1 MTYRLP
7 VIAAT
12 LALTVLLGGCH
23 SVKALMPSTLLP
35 PAEDTAAALKLA
47 KQQLQ
52 QASPCCSS
60 FADFSF
66 QNTLP
71 WQPQKFTLG
80 SGSMV
85 ANLNNAHSYFLA
97 FRLPDSAKLP
107 YRIALKS
114 ELNGRWLHSSYLF
127 APTIVLLDAGFQP
140 ISTDD
145 INLCEHMGWGAE
157 TTGAF
162 GSVEVSSDKARYVV
176 VYSSAAQQSGKTYWE
191 QSPTAFSTTASTPTT
206 VQLDNTNSFSVPHG
220 PDGTVWVGLMNK
232 TYAKAVD
239 NAICKKPAPGDGV
252 LNTLRATLPT
262 PWSSTSSSGGTNIS
276 NGNSSS
282 NSNSNSNS
290 SNSSSSSSSNSDNN
304 NTDTSNKTGSSNPQ

>member
-7 VIAAT
+7 VFAAA
-12 LALTVLLGGCH
+12 LACAVLLGGCH
-23 SVKALMPSTLLP
+23 SVKALIPPTLLP
-35 PAEDTAAALKLA
+35 PPEDTAAALKLA

-60 FADFSF
+60 FADFSY
-66 QNTLP
+66 QNMLP

-97 FRLPDSAKLP
+97 FRLPDNAKLP

-140 ISTDD
+140 IGTDD
-145 INLCEHMGWGAE
+145 INLCEHMGWGNE

-162 GSVEVSSDKARYVV
+162 GSAEVSSDKARYVL

-220 PDGTVWVGLMNK
+220 PDGTIWVGMMNK

-262 PWSSTSSSGGTNIS
+262 PWSSSSSSSKSTDNVNNS
-276 NGNSSS
+276 NNSGNSS
-282 NSNSNSNS
+282 NSNNSNN
-290 SNSSSSSSSNSDNN
+290 SNNA
-304 NTDTSNKTGSSNPQ
+304 DTNNKTGSTNPR

>member
-7 VIAAT
+7 VFA
-12 LALTVLLGGCH
+12 LACTVLLGGCH
-23 SVKALMPSTLLP
+23 SVKALIPPTLLP
-35 PAEDTAAALKLA
+35 PAEDTAATLKLA

-52 QASPCCSS
+52 QATPCCSS
-60 FADFSF
+60 FADFSY
-66 QNTLP
+66 QNMLP

-140 ISTDD
+140 IHSDD
-145 INLCEHMGWGAE
+145 INLCEHMGWGNE

-162 GSVEVSSDKARYVV
+162 GSLEVSSDKARYVV

-206 VQLDNTNSFSVPHG
+206 VQLDDTNSFSVPHG
-220 PDGTVWVGLMNK
+220 PDGSLWVGIMNK

-262 PWSSTSSSGGTNIS
+262 PWSSTSSSKSTD
-276 NGNSSS
+276 
-282 NSNSNSNS
+282 NSNS
-290 SNSSSSSSSNSDNN
+290 SNSN

>member
-1 MTYRLP
+1 MTYRLSG
-7 VIAAT
+7 
-12 LALTVLLGGCH
+12 LACALTLTVLLAGCH
-23 SVKALMPSTLLP
+23 SVKTLIPTNLLP
-35 PAEDTAAALKLA
+35 PPEDTAAALKQA

-60 FADFSF
+60 FADFSY
-66 QNTLP
+66 QNMLP
-71 WQPQKFTLG
+71 WQPEKFTLG

-140 ISTDD
+140 IRTDD
-145 INLCEHMGWGAE
+145 INLCEHMGWGTE

-162 GSVEVSSDKARYVV
+162 GSAEVNNDKARYVV

-191 QSPTAFSTTASTPTT
+191 QSPQAFSTTASTPTT
-206 VQLDNTNSFSVPHG
+206 VQVDNTNSFSVPHG
-220 PDGTVWVGLMNK
+220 PDGTLWVGMMNK

-239 NAICKKPAPGDGV
+239 SAICKKPAPGDGV

-262 PWSSTSSSGGTNIS
+262 PWSSTSSSGGSKSTD
-276 NGNSSS
+276 NGS
-282 NSNSNSNS
+282 NSNSN
-290 SNSSSSSSSNSDNN
+290 NN
-304 NTDTSNKTGSSNPQ
+304 NGNTDTSNKTGSSNPQ